1 MGGMGG
7 PPGKGGGKGG
17 MGGDMG
23 AAAGASGGLAYGRRN
38 VRLPPEVNRILY
50 VRNLPYKISADEL
63 YDIFGKYGSI
73 RQIRRGN
80 GPETRGTAFV
90 VYDDIYD
97 AKNAMDHLSGFNV
110 AGRYLVLLYYNP
122 AKMQAKVDAKSK
134 RDDIDRL
141 KKKYGVE
148 RGHR

>member
-1 MGGMGG
+1 M
-7 PPGKGGGKGG
+7 GG

-23 AAAGASGGLAYGRRN
+23 MGGGKGGEGGAGIAYGRRN

-80 GPETRGTAFV
+80 GPETRGTSFV

-122 AKMQAKVDAKSK
+122 VKMQQKIDAKAK
-134 RDDIDRL
+134 RDDIDKL
-141 KKKYGVE
+141 KKKYNVA
-148 RGHR
+148 

>member
-1 MGGMGG
+1 MGGMPAGDPLGGMMPGG
-7 PPGKGGGKGG
+7 P
-17 MGGDMG
+17 
-23 AAAGASGGLAYGRRN
+23 GLAYGRRN

-80 GPETRGTAFV
+80 GPETRGTSFV

-97 AKNAMDHLSGFNV
+97 SKNAMDHLSGFNV

-122 AKMQAKVDAKSK
+122 AKMNQKMDAGRK
-134 RDDIDRL
+134 REEIDKL
-141 KKKYGVE
+141 KKRYNVA
-148 RGHR
+148 

>member
-1 MGGMGG
+1 MGGGMPGMDG
-7 PPGKGGGKGG
+7 PPGDEGAGGI
-17 MGGDMG
+17 
-23 AAAGASGGLAYGRRN
+23 AYGRRN

-63 YDIFGKYGSI
+63 YDIFGKYGSL

-122 AKMQAKVDAKSK
+122 VKMQMKIDARAK
-134 RDDIDRL
+134 REDIDRM
-141 KKKYGVE
+141 KRKYGVV
-148 RGHR
+148 